1 MTRDFTQ
8 QLWTEGG
15 EQKKT
20 LKYSAPINLILNAV
34 QHAIQKVRGQK
45 SQCVHKNSWRERGR
59 GRGGR
64 PRKNASALTETSETQ
79 QSRRPSA
86 LRGGRQIKSAAAA
99 AVTKIV
105 SNSNIGKIR
114 PCGEAQE
121 WRGSNFSHLF
131 QDLQYHDMSHSRNK
145 KMWSNLE
152 RLVFMWAVLCQC
164 QVALAEE
171 ARPPP
176 RLFLLILKIR

>member
-1 MTRDFTQ
+1 M
-8 QLWTEGG
+8 
-15 EQKKT
+15 
-20 LKYSAPINLILNAV
+20 

-45 SQCVHKNSWRERGR
+45 SQCVHKNSW
-59 GRGGR
+59 RGGR

-86 LRGGRQIKSAAAA
+86 LRCGRQIKSAAA

-131 QDLQYHDMSHSRNK
+131 QDLQYHDKSHSRNK

-164 QVALAEE
+164 QVALLPKRP
-171 ARPPP
+171 ARP
-176 RLFLLILKIR
+176 RLFLLILKNR